1 MCIAKG
7 NIMSI
12 MALQTTPALRLFQ
25 HPNPAAAL
33 GLAVSHL
40 MTKPAFARLRFGAW
54 SRVLT
59 GQINRKHYYLAVG
72 QSGEVVG
79 FIGWAVTDEITAESW
94 LGGWGDPS
102 GAASGDCVII
112 NAWSADT
119 PAVNQLLLGAARRAA
134 AGYRLVYFKRHYPD
148 GRTRNS
154 KMALRAF
161 THSSTPGQTQ
171 RQIA

>member
-1 MCIAKG
+1 
-7 NIMSI
+7 MSDTDN
-12 MALQTTPALRLFQ
+12 LQVPALRLFQ
-25 HPNPAAAL
+25 HANPAAAL

-59 GQINRKHYYLAVG
+59 GQINRKHYYL
-72 QSGEVVG
+72 VVDPAGHVRG
-79 FIGWAVTDEITAESW
+79 FVGWAITDEQTAESW

-102 GAASGDCVII
+102 GAATGDCIII

-119 PAVNQLLLGAARRAA
+119 PAVHKLLLRFGRKALTGHRM
-134 AGYRLVYFKRHYPD
+134 LYFKRHYPD

-154 KMALRAF
+154 KRVVTSLW
-161 THSSTPGQTQ
+161 HGQPAVPLQ
-171 RQIA
+171 R